1 MKGEESLSIKVRLHG
16 RIRSAAGGSEEIELP
31 TSVSTVGELLQELSR
46 RLGSDASRHIFEAG
60 TNQMH
65 ASLVLLVNGHSVK
78 MLQGLKTPLA
88 ERDTVSIDSV
98 DIIETVGGG

>member
-1 MKGEESLSIKVRLHG
+1 VPIKVKLHG
-16 RIRSAAGGSEEIELP
+16 RIRSAVGSEEIELP
-31 TSVSTVGELLQELSR
+31 TGVSTVGELVQELSR
-46 RLGSDASRHIFEAG
+46 RLGSDANRYIFESG

-65 ASLVLLVNGHSVK
+65 PTLVLLVNGHSVK

-88 ERDTVSIDSV
+88 ERDTVTIDSV